1 MRTWRRR
8 AVFCPEVY
16 FRLDNGLGGSKR
28 KSYCQQD
35 MLKGAE
41 VEKTSESIHSS
52 NRSSGPRLGDARV
65 GSECNPRSPARVYP
79 NMEVILLVLGGTG
92 VVASIGCAIWLLD
105 KRERVAQ
112 QQRHERAE
120 AERAL
125 SERIGRP
132 SGEA

>member
-1 MRTWRRR
+1 
-8 AVFCPEVY
+8 
-16 FRLDNGLGGSKR
+16 
-28 KSYCQQD
+28 
-35 MLKGAE
+35 MLKGAG
-41 VEKTSESIHSS
+41 VEKTSESIHCS

-112 QQRHERAE
+112 QQRYERAE
-120 AERAL
+120 VERAL